1 MPSVTKEQIDI
12 LIKLEMVETEIRT
25 IKSILE
31 EIPKKLDTLNAR
43 LEAFE
48 TTITD
53 KETAFFDMQKKY
65 RENESDV
72 QMNLDSIKKSNE
84 KLMSVKTNKEY
95 QAILKEIEDLEKKNS
110 MIEDQMLAYLERI
123 ETEEKSVGLQKQE
136 YLQEKEQ
143 IEREKNTIELEKDEK
158 KKKLVLLEA
167 DRNDIAKRIAPM
179 LLNRYEVIRN
189 QVKGE
194 AIVAI
199 KDAVCQGCHL
209 NVPPQMYNE
218 LQRRDTLIF
227 CPHCHRI
234 IYWK

>member
-12 LIKLEMVETEIRT
+12 LIKLEMVETEIKT

-84 KLMSVKTNKEY
+84 KLISVKTNKEY

-167 DRNDIAKRIAPM
+167 DRSDIAKRIAPM

>member
-199 KDAVCQGCHL
+199 KNAVCQGCHL